1 MTERDDAA
9 DALVQAVR
17 DTLAELEHTEPDTP
31 TEINLLRKLHALVAE
46 WERAA
51 GDKAE

>member
-1 MTERDDAA
+1 MLSSKPCETRSPSSS
-9 DALVQAVR
+9 
-17 DTLAELEHTEPDTP
+17 TPSP